1 MKEHS
6 TPPLKSRK
14 NNSHVKVNCPATRK
28 IDRLATV
35 REFRAEKTILKLCLH
50 SSLISTQAQVSLPC
64 QFLMNLLYLCLK
76 GIKAASFGHFL
87 GCILGDLH
95 MYEINLD
102 FLLLICLA
110 SI

>member
-14 NNSHVKVNCPATRK
+14 NNSHVKVNFPATRK

-50 SSLISTQAQVSLPC
+50 SSLISTQAQVSLFC
-64 QFLMNLLYLCLK
+64 QFLTNLLFICLE
-76 GIKAASFGHFL
+76 GIKTACFGHFF
-87 GCILGDLH
+87 GT
-95 MYEINLD
+95 MYMRPPYVQN
-102 FLLLICLA
+102 
-110 SI
+110 

>member
-1 MKEHS
+1 M
-6 TPPLKSRK
+6 RK
-14 NNSHVKVNCPATRK
+14 APSLCQEAERHPRHWRWGTEGWEGYVNQ
-28 IDRLATV
+28 
-35 REFRAEKTILKLCLH
+35 LCLD
-50 SSLISTQAQVSLPC
+50 SPLISTQAQVSLPC
-64 QFLMNLLYLCLK
+64 QFLMNLLFLCLK

-87 GCILGDLH
+87 SCILGDLH